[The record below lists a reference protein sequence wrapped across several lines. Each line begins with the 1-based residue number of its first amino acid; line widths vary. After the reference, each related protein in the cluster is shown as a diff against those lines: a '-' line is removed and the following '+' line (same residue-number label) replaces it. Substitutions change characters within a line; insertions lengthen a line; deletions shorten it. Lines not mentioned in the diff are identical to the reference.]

1 MMKNAK
7 TAALAAA
14 LTLLAANAY
23 AGELTSFSMPD
34 VVVYADAASAPDT
47 TIDVHKVNIGAAKTV
62 PELLRGAAG
71 LQIQSRPNS
80 GGNEDLT
87 VKLRGH
93 DSRHFTVL
101 VDGVPQSMSGV
112 MGGGYVNWNAIP
124 LNLVEKIEI
133 IKGAKSA
140 AYGQTEGGVINIITK
155 RDATGGQLE
164 LTAGSEGRRQYSF
177 SYGANVGD
185 LDFNVYANK
194 SKQDAYL
201 RNSDYDNEQE
211 GLALRYKIS
220 ETDKLKFN
228 FDHQELRRGLV
239 VQNTPNG
246 KVPYD
251 PSYPTTPNGDGFSS
265 YGAPIGDGSYTKIMR
280 NNFSIAWDNQRDG
293 GSDTFIYW
301 RNHEKQ
307 REYNVNPSGQL
318 VFDRYNV
325 TDKSSGFV
333 YNGTA
338 QVSDRHRLGY
348 GMDYKRL
355 RYGYGWYNYNTN
367 NDKDKPNG
375 GSLYPSQKVDTIGA
389 YVEDNWRMDNRWLV
403 NTGLRYDHM
412 KGDKDAAQANNI
424 GSMSESALSPK
435 LNITLKNDDKTT
447 TALSINRIWR
457 APSMAEFY
465 WHYAGMGFAKNMPLS
480 PEKGWGYEASLSHKF
495 SDKFTSNASA
505 FYQDISDYINF
516 THTRPFNA
524 YNIDKAQLWGF
535 ELENTY
541 KMNDASSI
549 FVNYTN
555 MHTSKD
561 GVAAGD
567 KIGLKGELDYRPR
580 HTLAMG
586 YQYDKDKWHARYD
599 VTYTSSQKATMGFP
613 ATDSNKP
620 YTVQEIGGYMVH
632 NASSTYDIS
641 KNSSINLTLYNI
653 FDKNYSEIYGYPM
666 EGRVFTATFTQK
678 F

>member
-1 MMKNAK
+1 MMKNVK
-7 TAALAAA
+7 TAALMAA
-14 LTLLAANAY
+14 LLTVSASAY
-23 AGELTSFSMPD
+23 ADELTSFSMPD
-34 VVVYADAASAPDT
+34 VVVYADAASTPDT

-71 LQIQSRPNS
+71 LQIQTRPNS

-124 LNLVEKIEI
+124 LNMVEKIEI

-140 AYGQTEGGVINIITK
+140 AFGQTEGGVINIVTK
-155 RDATGGQLE
+155 RGNAQGGQLE

-177 SYGANVGD
+177 SYGANAGD
-185 LDFNVYANK
+185 LGFSVYANK
-194 SKQDAYL
+194 AKQDAYL

-211 GLALRYKIS
+211 GFSLRYNVSK
-220 ETDKLKFN
+220 TDKLKFN

-239 VQNTPNG
+239 VQNIPGGATD
-246 KVPYD
+246 YD
-251 PSYPTTPNGDGFSS
+251 PSYPVTPNGDSFASS
-265 YGAPIGDGSYTKIMR
+265 GSGTPGDGSYTKIMR
-280 NNFSIAWDNQRDG
+280 NNFNIAWDNQRDG

-307 REYNVNPSGQL
+307 REYNVNDKGNL
-318 VFDRYNV
+318 IFDRYNV

-333 YNGTA
+333 YNGAA
-338 QVSDRHRLGY
+338 QVSDKHKLGY
-348 GMDYKRL
+348 GADYKRL
-355 RYGYGWYNYNTN
+355 RYGYGWYNVKN
-367 NDKDKPNG
+367 NNASD
-375 GSLYPSQKVDTIGA
+375 LYPSQKVDTLGV
-389 YVEDNWRMDNRWLV
+389 YVEDNWTMDDRWQV
-403 NTGLRYDHM
+403 NTGLRYDNM
-412 KGDKDAAQANNI
+412 KGDKDAAQAKDI
-424 GSMSESALSPK
+424 GSMNKHALSPK
-435 LNITLKNDDKTT
+435 LNVTLKNDAKTT
-447 TALSINRIWR
+447 TALSINHIWR

-465 WHYAGMGFAKNMPLS
+465 WHYAGSGIPNNFSSQIPLN
-480 PEKGWGYEASLSHKF
+480 PEKGWGYEASLTHKF
-495 SDKFTSNASA
+495 SDKFTSKASA
-505 FYQDISDYINF
+505 FYQDIDDYINF

-541 KMNDASSI
+541 KMDDASSL
-549 FVNYTN
+549 FLNYTN

-567 KIGLKGELDYRPR
+567 NVCLKGELDYRPR
-580 HTLAMG
+580 HTLALG
-586 YQYDKDKWHARYD
+586 YQYDQDKWHVRYD
-599 VTYTSSQKATMGFP
+599 ITYTSSQKATLGFP
-613 ATDSNKP
+613 ATAP
-620 YTVQEIGGYMVH
+620 GTYQVQEIGGYMVH
-632 NASSTYDIS
+632 NASATYDIT
-641 KNSSINLTLYNI
+641 KNSSVNFALYNI